1 MANASNRPNKAL
13 IIGCG
18 IAGPA
23 TALFLKRAG
32 IDSVI
37 YEADEQIDDYAGLFL
52 NLARNGLQV
61 LKELG
66 LDEQIRQEG
75 IELHTMKMLN
85 GKGKL
90 LGNVGQTSGEP
101 QGYTIKRGILQKVL
115 REEALRQGISIEY
128 GKKLKGIE
136 QNEHE
141 PDRVKVSFED
151 GTVVSG
157 DMLIGCDGIHSRVR
171 RIVMPSA
178 PTPSYTGLIS
188 FGGFLHSNTIPY
200 EHGIQTMVFGKR
212 AFFGYLVRNSKEV
225 YWFGNMNYPG
235 KPSRRELQSIPQ
247 AEWRRTINGLYANDI
262 APLPEIVRSTKE
274 EIGVFPIYDM
284 PSVPVWHDKSVVL
297 VGDAVH
303 ATSPNAGQGAS
314 LALEDAI
321 VLARCIRD
329 IPDVQLAFSE
339 FQKMRRDRVERIVQ
353 YSRSIGQRKH
363 ATNPVQVFFR
373 DLMLPLFLKSANKD
387 SHGWMYD
394 YKVDWSEKAAL

>member
-1 MANASNRPNKAL
+1 MAHASNRSNKAL

-37 YEADEQIDDYAGLFL
+37 YEAEEQIDDYAGLFL
-52 NLARNGLQV
+52 HLARNGLQV

-66 LDEQIRQEG
+66 LDKQVRQEG
-75 IELHTMKMLN
+75 IAMHTMKMVS

-90 LGNVGQTSGEP
+90 LGNVGQSSGEP
-101 QGYTIKRGILQKVL
+101 QGYTIKRGILHKVL

-128 GKKLKGIE
+128 GKQLKGIE
-136 QNEHE
+136 TNE

-178 PTPSYTGLIS
+178 PAPSYTGLIS

-212 AFFGYLVRNSKEV
+212 AFFGYLVRNSEEV

-235 KPSRRELQSIPQ
+235 KPTRRELQSIPQ
-247 AEWRRTINGLYANDI
+247 AEWHRTINGLYANDI
-262 APLPEIVRSTKE
+262 APLPEIVRSTQG
-274 EIGVFPIYDM
+274 EIGVYPIYDM
-284 PSVPVWHDKSVVL
+284 PSLAVWHNKSVVL
-297 VGDAVH
+297 VSDAVH

-314 LALEDAI
+314 LALEDAM
-321 VLARCIRD
+321 VLAKCIRD
-329 IPDVQLAFSE
+329 IQGRERAFTE
-339 FQKMRRDRVERIVQ
+339 FQKLRQDRVERIVQ
-353 YSRSIGQRKH
+353 YSRSIGNRKH

-387 SHGWMYD
+387 SHRWMYD
-394 YKVDWSEKAAL
+394 YHIEWSERVTL

>member
-1 MANASNRPNKAL
+1 MEPINNRAPKAL

-23 TALFLKRAG
+23 TALFLKKAG
-32 IDSVI
+32 IDPVI
-37 YEADEQIDDYAGLFL
+37 YEADERIDDYAGLFL

-66 LDEQIRQEG
+66 IDAQIRQEG
-75 IELHTMKMLN
+75 IAMYTMKMLS

-90 LGNVGQTSGEP
+90 LGNVGQMSGEP
-101 QGYTIKRGILQKVL
+101 QGYTIKRGILHKVL

-128 GKKLKGIE
+128 GKKLKSIE
-136 QNEHE
+136 TNE
-141 PDRVKVSFED
+141 PDRVKAAFED
-151 GTVVSG
+151 GTFASG
-157 DMLIGCDGIHSRVR
+157 DFLIGCDGINSRVR
-171 RIVMPSA
+171 KIVMPSA
-178 PTPSYTGLIS
+178 PAPTYTGLIS
-188 FGGFLHSNTIPY
+188 FGGFLQSAAIAY
-200 EHGIQTMVFGKR
+200 EPGIQTMVFGKR
-212 AFFGYLVRNSKEV
+212 AFFGYLVRNAEEI

-235 KPSRRELQSIPQ
+235 EPTRRELQNIPQ
-247 AEWRRTINGLYANDI
+247 AEWRRTINGLYADDI
-262 APLPEIVRSTKE
+262 APLPEIVRSTEE

-284 PSVPVWHDKSVVL
+284 PPLPVWHEKSVVL

-321 VLARCIRD
+321 VLAKCIRD
-329 IPDVQLAFSE
+329 IPDAGLAFSE
-339 FQKMRRDRVERIVQ
+339 FQKLRRDRVERIVQ

-373 DLMLPLFLKSANKD
+373 DLMMPMFLKSANKV
-387 SHGWMYD
+387 SHSWMYD
-394 YKVDWSEKAAL
+394 YRVDWNGKVAQ

>member
-1 MANASNRPNKAL
+1 MAHTSNQSKKAL

-23 TALFLKRAG
+23 TALFLQRAG
-32 IDSVI
+32 IEPII
-37 YEADEQIDDYAGLFL
+37 YEADEQIDDYTGLFL
-52 NLARNGLQV
+52 NLARNGMHV
-61 LKELG
+61 LAELG
-66 LDEQIRQEG
+66 LDERIRQEG
-75 IELHTMKMLN
+75 IALHMMKMIS

-90 LGNVGQTSGEP
+90 LGNVGHTSGEP
-101 QGYTIKRGILQKVL
+101 QGYTIKRRTLHKVL

-136 QNEHE
+136 TNET
-141 PDRVKVSFED
+141 DRVKISFED
-151 GTVVSG
+151 ETSASG
-157 DMLIGCDGIHSRVR
+157 NFLIACDGIHSRVR
-171 RIVMPSA
+171 RIILPDAPSPA
-178 PTPSYTGLIS
+178 YTGLIS
-188 FGGFLHSNTIPY
+188 FGGFLNSNKIPY
-200 EHGIQTMVFGKR
+200 ERGIQTMVFGKR
-212 AFFGYLVRNSKEV
+212 AFFGYLVRNAEEV

-235 KPSRRELQSIPQ
+235 QPTRRDLLSVPQ

-274 EIGVFPIYDM
+274 EIGIYPIYDM
-284 PSVPVWHDKSVVL
+284 PPLPVWHNKSVVL
-297 VGDAVH
+297 LGDAVH

-321 VLARCIRD
+321 VLAKCIRD
-329 IPDVQLAFSE
+329 IPGMQQAFSE
-339 FQKMRRDRVERIVQ
+339 FQKLRRSRVERIVQ
-353 YSRSIGQRKH
+353 YSRRIGQRKY

-394 YKVDWSEKAAL
+394 FKVDWSEKAAL

>member
-1 MANASNRPNKAL
+1 MTNTSNRPRKAL

-37 YEADEQIDDYAGLFL
+37 YEADEQSDDYAGLFL
-52 NLARNGLQV
+52 NLARNGMQV

-75 IELHTMKMLN
+75 IALYMMKMVS

-90 LGNVGQTSGEP
+90 LGNIGQMSGEP
-101 QGYTIKRGILQKVL
+101 QGYTIKRGILHKIL

-136 QNEHE
+136 TNAPHC
-141 PDRVKVSFED
+141 VMVSFED
-151 GTVVSG
+151 GTFASG
-157 DMLIGCDGIHSRVR
+157 DLLIGCDGIHSRVR
-171 RIVMPSA
+171 RIVVPGA
-178 PTPSYTGLIS
+178 PAPSYTGLIS
-188 FGGFLHSNTIPY
+188 FGGFLHSNAIAY
-200 EHGIQTMVFGKR
+200 ERGIQTMVFGKR
-212 AFFGYLVRNSKEV
+212 AFFGYLVRNTAEV
-225 YWFGNMNYPG
+225 YWFGNMEYPG
-235 KPSRRELQSIPQ
+235 EPSRRDLQSIPQ
-247 AEWRRTINGLYANDI
+247 ADWHRTINGLYAND
-262 APLPEIVRSTKE
+262 ASPLPEFVCSTKE
-274 EIGVFPIYDM
+274 DLGVYPIYDM
-284 PSVPVWHDKSVVL
+284 ASLPVWHDKSVVL

-303 ATSPNAGQGAS
+303 ATSPSAGQGAS

-321 VLARCIRD
+321 VLAACIRD
-329 IPDVQLAFSE
+329 IPNVERAFSE
-339 FQKMRRDRVERIVQ
+339 FQKLRRDRVERIMK

-373 DLMLPLFLKSANKD
+373 DLMLPLFLKSAKD
-387 SHGWMYD
+387 SMGWMLD
-394 YKVDWSEKAAL
+394 YKVDWNERVTI